1 MTAIEMERIMSS
13 ASDMDD
19 PPLDA
24 EGGIGDDGFARVMR
38 RITIGDNGTDTEV
51 SAFNSSI

>member
-1 MTAIEMERIMSS
+1 MTVFEMERIMSN

-19 PPLDA
+19 LPLDA
-24 EGGIGDDGFARVMR
+24 EGGTDDAEYARVMR

>member
-1 MTAIEMERIMSS
+1 MTVFEMERIMSS

-19 PPLDA
+19 LPLEA
-24 EGGIGDDGFARVMR
+24 EGGIDDAEYARVMR

>member
-1 MTAIEMERIMSS
+1 MTAIEMERITSS